1 MKFLLDTN
9 TCIYVINERPP
20 EVVKRF
26 RRYRLGDLG
35 VSAVTV
41 AELAYGV
48 EKSRS
53 NRNRAALDHFLL
65 PLVIARFDREAAL
78 VYGTIRAPLESK
90 GRAIGALDM
99 LIAAHALSLGA
110 TLVTNNEREFG
121 RVAGLAVEN
130 WVG

>member
-90 GRAIGALDM
+90 GRAIGPLDM

-110 TLVTNNEREFG
+110 TLVTNNEREFN

>member
-90 GRAIGALDM
+90 GRAIGPLDM

-110 TLVTNNEREFG
+110 TLVTNKEREFN

>member
-90 GRAIGALDM
+90 GRAIGPLDM